1 MSQDSFDDAVAQSI
15 APGHKTLR
23 NLKTAWIKNNLCPSM
38 TAKSSTI
45 RSTCWWPSS
54 ENTA

>member
-45 RSTCWWPSS
+45 RSTCW
-54 ENTA
+54 